1 MAENGEEGKE
11 GKEDGG
17 DEGRKRR
24 RGRGKGETVLYFTLF
39 LFMFKAPPV
48 RRRGPQCAKA
58 WPAPASVGLIGCLNG
73 RQNTGFSIVTG
84 EGKRH

>member
-1 MAENGEEGKE
+1 MVVKKEGRGEEE
-11 GKEDGG
+11 GGN
-17 DEGRKRR
+17 RP
-24 RGRGKGETVLYFTLF
+24 LLHP
-39 LFMFKAPPV
+39 LHSLHQLKAPPV